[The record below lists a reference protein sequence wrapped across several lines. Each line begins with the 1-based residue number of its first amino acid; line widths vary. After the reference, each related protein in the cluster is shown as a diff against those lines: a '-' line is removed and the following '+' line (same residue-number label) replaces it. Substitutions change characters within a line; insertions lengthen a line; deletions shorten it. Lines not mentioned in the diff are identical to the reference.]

1 MLSSDILV
9 HIGSFLL
16 LLAYLVRDQIL
27 LRAVIILGTIFYIV
41 YYIFMEAPLWSALLW
56 NVSFVVINLIMIV
69 VIYSDKTSFVMS
81 EKEAKLYQVFY
92 TLSPGEF
99 KKLLKIANWFD
110 GSSKEKI
117 TTEGEIPSRLYFLIN
132 GEALIELGDYYASQ
146 HDLARAVNRYE
157 QAQLIGQFERKA
169 LVAHGLALVGAK
181 NYQKALVLLNRAQN
195 LKTDPYL
202 AEYIERIERAAR

>member
-41 YYIFMEAPLWSALLW
+41 YYILMEAPLWSALLW

-99 KKLLKIANWFD
+99 KKLLKIADWFD
-110 GSSKEKI
+110 GSSEEKI
-117 TTEGEIPSRLYFLIN
+117 TSEGEIPSRLYFIIN
-132 GEALIELGDYYASQ
+132 GEALIARDDKKFIVGPNVFIGELAYLTKKPATATVKLTDKVVAISWKTTSLTKLLASNPQ
-146 HDLARAVNRYE
+146 MKIAFDGLLNQDLAA
-157 QAQLIGQFERKA
+157 K
-169 LVAHGLALVGAK
+169 LAK
-181 NYQKALVLLNRAQN
+181 
-195 LKTDPYL
+195 
-202 AEYIERIERAAR
+202 

>member
-132 GEALIELGDYYASQ
+132 GEALIARDDKKFIVGPNVFIGELAYLTKKPATATVKLTNKVVGISWKTTSLTKLLASNPQ
-146 HDLARAVNRYE
+146 MKIAFDGLLNQDLAA
-157 QAQLIGQFERKA
+157 K
-169 LVAHGLALVGAK
+169 LAK
-181 NYQKALVLLNRAQN
+181 
-195 LKTDPYL
+195 
-202 AEYIERIERAAR
+202 

>member
-99 KKLLKIANWFD
+99 KKLLKIADWFD
-110 GSSKEKI
+110 GSSEEKI
-117 TTEGEIPSRLYFLIN
+117 TTEGEIPSRLYFIIN
-132 GEALIELGDYYASQ
+132 GEALIARDDKKFIVGPNVFIGELAYLTKKPATATVKLTDKVVGISWKTTSLTKLLASNPQ
-146 HDLARAVNRYE
+146 MKIAFDGLLNQDLAA
-157 QAQLIGQFERKA
+157 K
-169 LVAHGLALVGAK
+169 LAK
-181 NYQKALVLLNRAQN
+181 
-195 LKTDPYL
+195 
-202 AEYIERIERAAR
+202 

>member
-1 MLSSDILV
+1 MLSLDILV

-99 KKLLKIANWFD
+99 KKLLKIADWFD
-110 GSSKEKI
+110 GSSEEKI
-117 TTEGEIPSRLYFLIN
+117 TTEGEIPSRLYFIIN
-132 GEALIELGDYYASQ
+132 GEALIARDDKKFIVGPNIFIGELAYLTKKPATATVKLTDKVVGISWKTTSLTKLLASYPQ
-146 HDLARAVNRYE
+146 MKIAFDGLLNQDLAA
-157 QAQLIGQFERKA
+157 K
-169 LVAHGLALVGAK
+169 LAK
-181 NYQKALVLLNRAQN
+181 
-195 LKTDPYL
+195 
-202 AEYIERIERAAR
+202 

>member
-99 KKLLKIANWFD
+99 KKLLKIADWFD
-110 GSSKEKI
+110 GSSEEKI
-117 TTEGEIPSRLYFLIN
+117 TTEGEIPSRLYFIIN
-132 GEALIELGDYYASQ
+132 GEALIARDDKKFIVGPNVFIGELAYLTNKPATATVKLTNKVVGISWKATSLTKLLASNPQ
-146 HDLARAVNRYE
+146 MKIAFDGLLNQDLAA
-157 QAQLIGQFERKA
+157 K
-169 LVAHGLALVGAK
+169 LAK
-181 NYQKALVLLNRAQN
+181 
-195 LKTDPYL
+195 
-202 AEYIERIERAAR
+202 

>member
-92 TLSPGEF
+92 TLSPGEY
-99 KKLLKIANWFD
+99 KKLLKIADWFD
-110 GSSKEKI
+110 GSSEEKI
-117 TTEGEIPSRLYFLIN
+117 TTEGEIPSRLYFIIN
-132 GEALIELGDYYASQ
+132 GEALIARDDKKFIVGPNVFIGELAYLTKKPATATVKLTDKVVGISWKTTSLTKLLASNPQ
-146 HDLARAVNRYE
+146 MKIAFDGLLNQDLAA
-157 QAQLIGQFERKA
+157 K
-169 LVAHGLALVGAK
+169 LAK
-181 NYQKALVLLNRAQN
+181 
-195 LKTDPYL
+195 
-202 AEYIERIERAAR
+202 

>member
-99 KKLLKIANWFD
+99 KKLLKIADWFD
-110 GSSKEKI
+110 GSSEEKI
-117 TTEGEIPSRLYFLIN
+117 TTEGEIPSRLYFIIN
-132 GEALIELGDYYASQ
+132 GEALIARDDKKFIVGPNIFIGELAYLTKKPATATVKLTDKVVGISWKTTSLTKLLASNPQ
-146 HDLARAVNRYE
+146 MKIAFDGLLNQDLAA
-157 QAQLIGQFERKA
+157 K
-169 LVAHGLALVGAK
+169 LAK
-181 NYQKALVLLNRAQN
+181 
-195 LKTDPYL
+195 
-202 AEYIERIERAAR
+202 

>member
-99 KKLLKIANWFD
+99 KKLLKIADWFD
-110 GSSKEKI
+110 GSSEERI
-117 TTEGEIPSRLYFLIN
+117 TTEGEIPSRLYFIIN
-132 GEALIELGDYYASQ
+132 GEALIARDDKKFIVGPNVFIGELAYLTKKPATATVKLTNKVVGISWKTTSLTKLLASNPQ
-146 HDLARAVNRYE
+146 MKIAFDGLLNQDLAA
-157 QAQLIGQFERKA
+157 K
-169 LVAHGLALVGAK
+169 LAK
-181 NYQKALVLLNRAQN
+181 
-195 LKTDPYL
+195 
-202 AEYIERIERAAR
+202 

>member
-99 KKLLKIANWFD
+99 KKLLKIADWFD
-110 GSSKEKI
+110 GSCEEKI
-117 TTEGEIPSRLYFLIN
+117 TTEGEIPSRLYFIIN
-132 GEALIELGDYYASQ
+132 GEALIARDDKKFIVGPNVFIGELAYLTKKPATATVKLTNKVVGISWKTTSLTKLLASNPQ
-146 HDLARAVNRYE
+146 MKIAFDGLLNQDLAA
-157 QAQLIGQFERKA
+157 K
-169 LVAHGLALVGAK
+169 LAK
-181 NYQKALVLLNRAQN
+181 
-195 LKTDPYL
+195 
-202 AEYIERIERAAR
+202 

>member
-69 VIYSDKTSFVMS
+69 VIYSDKTSFIMS

-99 KKLLKIANWFD
+99 KKLLKIADWFD
-110 GSSKEKI
+110 GSSEEKI
-117 TTEGEIPSRLYFLIN
+117 TTEGEIPSRLYFIIN
-132 GEALIELGDYYASQ
+132 GEALIARDDKKFIVGPNVFIGELAYLTNKPATATVKLTDKVVGISWKTTSLTKLLASNPQ
-146 HDLARAVNRYE
+146 MKIAFDGLLNQDLAA
-157 QAQLIGQFERKA
+157 K
-169 LVAHGLALVGAK
+169 LAK
-181 NYQKALVLLNRAQN
+181 
-195 LKTDPYL
+195 
-202 AEYIERIERAAR
+202 